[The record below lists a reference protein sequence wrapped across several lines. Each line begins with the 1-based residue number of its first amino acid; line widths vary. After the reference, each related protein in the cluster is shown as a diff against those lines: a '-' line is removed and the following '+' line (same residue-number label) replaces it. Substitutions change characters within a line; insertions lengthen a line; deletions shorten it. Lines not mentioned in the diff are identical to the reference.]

1 MDEQTRLSLWL
12 AFSRFFLDT
21 ELSDSDFAE
30 VARVIDESGVAV
42 NEAEAILWNE
52 VFPVLSANLNSL
64 SGEWAGWSSEW
75 LLTNI
80 RPSTGPARRRYVG
93 FAARETKRCWQQ
105 VWRHLS
111 TPV

>member
-30 VARVIDESGVAV
+30 VARVIDLAHHS
-42 NEAEAILWNE
+42 
-52 VFPVLSANLNSL
+52 
-64 SGEWAGWSSEW
+64 
-75 LLTNI
+75 
-80 RPSTGPARRRYVG
+80 R
-93 FAARETKRCWQQ
+93 
-105 VWRHLS
+105 